1 MKCKICDSN
10 TEKIFEKII
19 LQKFKSGYHKCI
31 NCSFVQTDEP
41 IWLEEAYQSAITSLD
56 IGMISRN
63 NTLKTES
70 TAIIDSCF
78 PEAKIFLDF
87 AGGYGIFVRLMRDSG
102 FNFYRQDDY
111 CQNIFSK
118 NFDLKDI
125 QTNKFDVVTAFE
137 VLEHFENPIKE
148 IEKIFNFS
156 DSVIFST
163 EIAPETNIEIENWW
177 YIAQETGQHI
187 AFYSKKSMEIIAK
200 KFNKNYY
207 CRNQYIHVFTSK
219 KLTDSQIDYAFN
231 NNPIHKKHFWSKG
244 KEQKIEIQRES
255 LLLTDYQYIKNLL
268 NNPNNKQESNQ
279 VD

>member
-19 LQKFKSGYHKCI
+19 LQKFKSGYYKCS

-41 IWLEEAYQSAITSLD
+41 IWLKEAYQSAITSLD
-56 IGMISRN
+56 IGMINRN
-63 NTLKTES
+63 IYLKSES
-70 TAIIDSCF
+70 IEIINSCF
-78 PEAKIFLDF
+78 PEANIFLDY
-87 AGGYGIFVRLMRDSG
+87 AGGYGMFVRLMRDSG

-111 CQNIFSK
+111 CDNIFAK
-118 NFDLKDI
+118 HFDLKDI
-125 QTNKFDVVTAFE
+125 QIKKFDVVTAFE

-163 EIAPETNIEIENWW
+163 EIAPESNIEIENWW

-187 AFYSKKSMEIIAK
+187 SFYSKKSMEILAE

-207 CRNQYIHVFTSK
+207 CRNQNIHIFCSK

-231 NNPIHKKHFWSKG
+231 KNPKRKKHFWSKG
-244 KEQKIEIQRES
+244 KRQKIEIVRES
-255 LLLTDYQYIKNLL
+255 LTPIDYQYIKDLL
-268 NNPNNKQESNQ
+268 NNSNG
-279 VD
+279 